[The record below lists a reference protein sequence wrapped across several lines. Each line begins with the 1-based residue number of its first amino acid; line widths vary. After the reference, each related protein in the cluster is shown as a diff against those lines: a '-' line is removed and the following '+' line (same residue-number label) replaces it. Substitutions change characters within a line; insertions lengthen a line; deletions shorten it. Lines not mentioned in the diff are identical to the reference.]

1 MDSGQVSTYSSF
13 NHPLCGRLFILPFP
27 RNLSTFA
34 ICCPLRG
41 MLVDNYA
48 CWCQEYFLATHGRD
62 YSPSTSV
69 DLEREGVVV
78 VFGVVEF
85 RASKSALGVG
95 PKAPTSEVPVQ
106 VTQLHRAGVL
116 DGSKWQPLGPPCRRP
131 TSSLPQRATATSS
144 LWSTCRC
151 CSLKTSDIFDVEID
165 LARSGGL
172 EDMEVVNIK
181 PLRFWPRCDHAG
193 CTTC

>member
-1 MDSGQVSTYSSF
+1 
-13 NHPLCGRLFILPFP
+13 
-27 RNLSTFA
+27 
-34 ICCPLRG
+34 

-78 VFGVVEF
+78 VFEVVEF

-95 PKAPTSEVPVQ
+95 LEAPTSEDPVP
-106 VTQLHRAGVL
+106 AGVHGWL
-116 DGSKWQPLGPPCRRP
+116 QVAP
-131 TSSLPQRATATSS
+131 TGTAMLET
-144 LWSTCRC
+144 
-151 CSLKTSDIFDVEID
+151 DIFASAICHCNIITLVHVKMLLVGNIGHFDVEIV

-181 PLRFWPRCDHAG
+181 PLRLWSRCDHAG

>member
-1 MDSGQVSTYSSF
+1 MSTYSSF
-13 NHPLCGRLFILPFP
+13 NHPMCGRLFILPFP
-27 RNLSTFA
+27 RNLNTFA

-41 MLVDNYA
+41 MLVDNNA
-48 CWCQEYFLATHGRD
+48 CWCQEYFLETPGRD

-78 VFGVVEF
+78 VFEVVEL

-95 PKAPTSEVPVQ
+95 PKAPTQRIQSQ
-106 VTQLHRAGVL
+106 SGIQLRPAGVHGWL
-116 DGSKWQPLGPPCRRP
+116 QVAATGTAMLETDIFA
-131 TSSLPQRATATSS
+131 SSLCDCNIIT
-144 LWSTCRC
+144 LVHVKM
-151 CSLKTSDIFDVEID
+151 LLVGNIGHFDVEIV

-181 PLRFWPRCDHAG
+181 PLRFWSRCDHAG